1 MTKVQ
6 KIDRL
11 QLVAQQRTV
20 FGKKLKALRRQG
32 VLPGNIYGEDIAS
45 VSVSVD
51 QIPFSKIYRHAGE
64 TGVVYL
70 NINKDELPV
79 LIHQAQRHPITGK
92 ILHIDF
98 RKVNLKKKIE
108 ANVPVHITG
117 ESEAVAKKGGVLLHL
132 AETLTVEA
140 LPDKLPSSIEVD
152 ISSLTA
158 IGSEIAVGNLT
169 KNPDYD
175 FKDEVEKVIV
185 RVTEHKE
192 EETAPQIEVTP
203 AEVEGET
210 PAEGESEAKTPAT
223 ETPVEGEPTQTSE

>member
-70 NINKDELPV
+70 NINKD
-79 LIHQAQRHPITGK
+79 
-92 ILHIDF
+92 
-98 RKVNLKKKIE
+98 
-108 ANVPVHITG
+108 
-117 ESEAVAKKGGVLLHL
+117 
-132 AETLTVEA
+132 
-140 LPDKLPSSIEVD
+140 
-152 ISSLTA
+152 
-158 IGSEIAVGNLT
+158 
-169 KNPDYD
+169 
-175 FKDEVEKVIV
+175 
-185 RVTEHKE
+185 
-192 EETAPQIEVTP
+192 
-203 AEVEGET
+203 
-210 PAEGESEAKTPAT
+210 
-223 ETPVEGEPTQTSE
+223 